1 MFNRAV
7 ILVMDS
13 AGVGAMPDAAEYGD
27 VGSDTLGNISRTT
40 GGLNMPVMRS
50 LGLGNLHR
58 IQGVPSVDNPAGLYG
73 RMMEASK
80 GKDTTTGHW
89 EIAGL
94 TSRRPFPTYPHGF
107 PPEVIDQFEK
117 ETGTRAIGNYPA
129 SGTVIIEELGEQH
142 MKTGY
147 PIVYTSADS
156 VFQIAAHEEIIPIS
170 RLYEMCK
177 IARNI
182 LRNEH
187 AVGRVIARP
196 FIGQPGN
203 FQRTR
208 NRHDYS
214 VSPPEKTLL
223 DYLQEEGFDVIGVG
237 KISDIFNG
245 SGTTESYPMN
255 DNRHGMEITRDLLKK
270 NNKGLIFTN
279 LIDFDMLYGHRNDP
293 EGYAQALESMDAFL
307 PQILEA
313 MKEDDILFITAD
325 HGCDPT
331 TTSTDH
337 SREYVPLIVYSPSLK
352 GGINLGIRNSF
363 ADISK
368 TIGEIFGIQDKIQNG
383 ESFYSEFKVKS
394 VI

>member
-1 MFNRAV
+1 MFNRA
-7 ILVMDS
+7 IIIVMDS
-13 AGVGAMPDAAEYGD
+13 VGAGEMPDAADYGD
-27 VGSDTLGNISRTT
+27 VGSDTLGNLSRKVN
-40 GGLNMPVMRS
+40 GLNMPVMQS
-50 LGLGNLHR
+50 LGLGNLHQ
-58 IQGVPSVDNPAGLYG
+58 IQGVPPIENPRGLFG
-73 RMMEASK
+73 RLAEASK

-94 TSRRPFPTYPHGF
+94 ISRKPFPTYPQGF
-107 PPEVIDQFEK
+107 PPEVIDRFEQ
-117 ETGTRAIGNYPA
+117 EIGTRTIGNYPA
-129 SGTVIIEELGEQH
+129 SGTVIIEDLGEEH

-156 VFQIAAHEEIIPIS
+156 VFQIAAHEEIIPIE
-170 RLYEMCK
+170 RLYEICK

-182 LRNEH
+182 LRDEH

-196 FIGQPGN
+196 FIGEPGS

-223 DYLQEEGFDVIGVG
+223 NYVQEAGFDVIGVG

-245 SGTTESYPMN
+245 SGVTESYPMN
-255 DNRHGMEITRDLLKK
+255 NNQHGMELTRDLLKK
-270 NNKGLIFTN
+270 DSRGLIFTN

-293 EGYAQALESMDAFL
+293 KGYAEALEDMDAFL
-307 PQILEA
+307 PQILDA
-313 MKEDDILFITAD
+313 MKKDDILFITAD

-337 SREYVPLIVYSPSLK
+337 SREYVPLIVYSPSVA
-352 GGINLGIRNSF
+352 GGVNLGIRNSF

-368 TIGEIFGIQDKIQNG
+368 TIAEAFGIKEKMQNG
-383 ESFYSEFKVKS
+383 ESFYDEFKVKS
-394 VI
+394 GT